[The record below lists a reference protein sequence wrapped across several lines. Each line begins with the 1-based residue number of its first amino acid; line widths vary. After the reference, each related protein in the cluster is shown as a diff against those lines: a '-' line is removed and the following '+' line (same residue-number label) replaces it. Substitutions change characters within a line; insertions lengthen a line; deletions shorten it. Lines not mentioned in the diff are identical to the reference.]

1 MSMFLVGGLLLAILI
16 AVGSIIKWWNLP
28 KTIEERRLAA
38 EAKAKAQAE
47 KIAARRA
54 EAEKR
59 RIADEKR
66 RKEREEARANRRRRR
81 DA

>member
-1 MSMFLVGGLLLAILI
+1 MSMLFVYGGLALAILI
-16 AVGSIIKWWNLP
+16 AIGSIIKWWNLP

-59 RIADEKR
+59 RIEAEKR
-66 RKEREEARANRRRRR
+66 RKERDEARANRRRRQ
-81 DA
+81 